1 MRGEEMMYIM
11 MMTYGM
17 AFLFVVPVL
26 LIALAIPYAVLRMR
40 DGREGPP
47 DPQLGF
53 KVAMHFF
60 FSVSIILFLVG
71 LTIIV
76 VGILVQSGRPF
87 GDAMPGDSERV
98 GVGMII
104 SGILFALVHFICILT
119 LTTQP
124 FTSPVRRTFV
134 GARFGVHGL
143 VVMMAATGLLISLF
157 MRHST
162 GEERRALVG
171 VLVVWSPSW
180 LLHLVLLRLR
190 LSWGGR
196 DSMWPPEQEGPE
208 AAESPRHEQ
217 EREWGR

>member
-1 MRGEEMMYIM
+1 MRGEEMMYMMIM
-11 MMTYGM
+11 SYGM

-60 FSVSIILFLVG
+60 FSVSIIILLLG
-71 LTIIV
+71 LTVIV
-76 VGILVQSGRPF
+76 VGILLQSGRPRF
-87 GDAMPGDSERV
+87 DDLPGDAERV
-98 GVGMII
+98 GVALII
-104 SGILFALVHFICILT
+104 SGILFSLLHFICILT

-134 GARFGVHGL
+134 GCRFGVHGL
-143 VVMMAATGLLISLF
+143 VVMLAVTGLLISLF
-157 MRHST
+157 QRHST

-171 VLVVWSPSW
+171 ILVVWSPSW
-180 LLHLVLLRLR
+180 LLHFVLLRLR
-190 LSWGGR
+190 LNWGEPSR
-196 DSMWPPEQEGPE
+196 MWPPEQDGAEGPPPE
-208 AAESPRHEQ
+208 H